1 MTVEKIFFIS
11 YILYMIIMNIIS
23 LIIYKA
29 DKVKAKKKK
38 WRIKESTLLGFGFF
52 GGALGAMIAMK
63 LFRHKTKHWY
73 FWAIN
78 LIGLILQI
86 SLLIFL
92 FFKS

>member
-1 MTVEKIFFIS
+1 
-11 YILYMIIMNIIS
+11 MIIMSIIS
-23 LIIYKA
+23 LIIYKT